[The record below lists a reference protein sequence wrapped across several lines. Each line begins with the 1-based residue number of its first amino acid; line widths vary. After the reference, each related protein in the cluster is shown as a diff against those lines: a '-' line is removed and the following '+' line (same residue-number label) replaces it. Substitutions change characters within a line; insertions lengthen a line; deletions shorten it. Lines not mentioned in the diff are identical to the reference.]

1 MSKERSKATRRRLG
15 REERRAQLV
24 AAAARSFMQAGFAAT
39 SLDDVAA
46 AAGVTKAIIYRHFE
60 SKHDLYLAV
69 LLDTRR
75 RIRDH
80 VRDPEL
86 DADTVAELALAAREA
101 PDGFR
106 LLYRHARREPD
117 FAGYVD
123 ELDTDATHNAETRLR
138 ERIPDPA
145 RRRWIAALVA
155 AVIFDAILTW
165 LDTEQPVEP
174 DELART
180 LQATVRALT
189 TAQAPSA
196 ETATS

>member
-1 MSKERSKATRRRLG
+1 VSTEGPKATRRLG

-24 AAAARSFMQAGFAAT
+24 AAAARSFVQAGFAAT
-39 SLDDVAA
+39 SLDDVAS

-80 VRDPEL
+80 VPDPQL
-86 DADTVAELALAAREA
+86 DPGTVAELALAAREA

-106 LLYRHARREPD
+106 LLYRHARREPE

-123 ELDTDATHNAETRLR
+123 ELDTSAAHAAEARLR
-138 ERIPDPA
+138 ERVPDPA

-165 LDTEQPVEP
+165 LDTDQPVEP

-180 LQATVRALT
+180 LQALVRALT
-189 TAQAPSA
+189 TVHGPLG